1 MIRGNIQL
9 GVSLASRDIGD
20 LRGRRVGPADTQEDH
35 NDRDVVDHSL
45 LPLPSLCGFLDQSGD
60 GSIRVSPLVEGDK
73 YAGDLIVWDA
83 VPKAI

>member
-35 NDRDVVDHSL
+35 NDRDVVYHSL
-45 LPLPSLCGFLDQSGD
+45 LPLPSLSGFLDQTGD
-60 GSIRVSPLVEGDK
+60 GTIWVSPLVVGDK
-73 YAGDLIVWDA
+73 HAGDLIVGDA
-83 VPKAI
+83 VPKTI